1 MSPRAPTSDRVS
13 GDPACV
19 PRDTKV
25 DGQGRGPFLARAFLA
40 ARKIGVAVIG
50 FGVLIFGVALVVLPG
65 PAVLVVP
72 LGLTILAK
80 EFSWARKLL
89 GEISGL
95 FRRRVTP

>member
-1 MSPRAPTSDRVS
+1 
-13 GDPACV
+13 
-19 PRDTKV
+19 
-25 DGQGRGPFLARAFLA
+25 
-40 ARKIGVAVIG
+40 VIG